1 MSKATVK
8 TSWLS
13 LSLQAFSLQHLL
25 ECFCF
30 IVLLGC
36 SDWMAF
42 WQDQHRL
49 FYKWLYLWP
58 TMQECT
64 RWPNMQIVRN
74 IFAILRVTEF
84 AGLSLVICNLIQFC
98 DPCSRMNIFAQFKR
112 AIQRDGKQ
120 KWHICHKAW
129 SFFSAAIAG
138 HHLTVPWGT
147 TCQTFHRWLKFPAT
161 TSISRITRIQ
171 ELIAKQVQCFKRSK
185 SCIRIRLF
193 VISNTLTRCLPVVL
207 PVRVS
212 HTWKRW
218 GIGHFGIFLILCE
231 ILWVY
236 IPHLTC
242 GSAWNWHTAKWQY
255 ICR

>member
-64 RWPNMQIVRN
+64 RWPNMQIFRN

-84 AGLSLVICNLIQFC
+84 AGLSLVMCNLIQFC

-120 KWHICHKAW
+120 KWRICHKAW

-147 TCQTFHRWLKFPAT
+147 TCQTFHRWLKFPAA

-171 ELIAKQVQCFKRSK
+171 VAIDRKASAVFQTLKKLHPNTVVCDFQYFNSMSACRLASEGIAYVETVRHRSLWNLFDTLRNFVGLYPSSNIWVCLELAYRQMAIY
-185 SCIRIRLF
+185 L
-193 VISNTLTRCLPVVL
+193 
-207 PVRVS
+207 
-212 HTWKRW
+212 
-218 GIGHFGIFLILCE
+218 
-231 ILWVY
+231 
-236 IPHLTC
+236 
-242 GSAWNWHTAKWQY
+242 
-255 ICR
+255 

>member
-138 HHLTVPWGT
+138 HHLTVPWGHNMSDFSQMVEISSHNKYQPHHKNSGIDRKAST
-147 TCQTFHRWLKFPAT
+147 VFQTLKKLHPNTVVCDFQYFNSMSACRLASEGIAYVETVRHRPLWNLFDTLRNFVGLYP
-161 TSISRITRIQ
+161 SSNMWVCL
-171 ELIAKQVQCFKRSK
+171 ELAYRQMAIY
-185 SCIRIRLF
+185 L
-193 VISNTLTRCLPVVL
+193 
-207 PVRVS
+207 
-212 HTWKRW
+212 
-218 GIGHFGIFLILCE
+218 
-231 ILWVY
+231 
-236 IPHLTC
+236 
-242 GSAWNWHTAKWQY
+242 
-255 ICR
+255 